1 MSEYGKSEI
10 RKATLDDLAEVE
22 RLVAAAFALYV
33 PRMGRRPA
41 PMDDDYRARIEA
53 GEVDVLVDAEG
64 IGGVVVLETDHDPSV
79 LETIAI
85 AERLRGRGL
94 GRILVAHAEAA
105 SRAAGCR
112 TISLFTHEKMTENQA
127 IYPRLGFVET
137 HRAHQNGFDRVFF
150 AKSLAPAAEQDGG
163 EPRGG

>member
-1 MSEYGKSEI
+1 MSEYGRSGI
-10 RKATLDDLAEVE
+10 RKARLDDLAEIE
-22 RLVAAAFALYV
+22 RLVATAFAPYV

-53 GEVDVLVDAEG
+53 GEVDVFVDAEG

-79 LETIAI
+79 LETIAV

-94 GRILVAHAEAA
+94 GRVLVAHAEAA

-112 TISLFTHEKMTENQA
+112 TLSLFTHEKMTENRA

-150 AKSLAPAAEQDGG
+150 AKSLDPAPGSNDG